1 MSVTTEGGLPVSA
14 DKEPEPISLSASSA
28 PGRTWSAG
36 GVGTAGTLLHLGVF
50 ALVAIAISASFGE
63 VFLLAVRANGTV
75 AVLKANEDPP
85 HHNFEKAPLLS
96 EAGMPASRMAVAI
109 SHLSPAPPATAS
121 EVASSSRVLV
131 APPPPTPQ
139 HAPSSK
145 IAPGTELEAG
155 PSTSPGENAHLLP
168 IVEQKSA
175 LSQSSINAQ
184 GQQESVGVD
193 PPNRDEGRS
202 PSVQSHSARSSMSHQ
217 TIRPGSH
224 SRFVTHVAKKT
235 RVAKKPY
242 GQL

>member
-50 ALVAIAISASFGE
+50 ALVAIAISGSFGE
-63 VFLLAVRANGTV
+63 FFFLAVRANGAV
-75 AVLKANEDPP
+75 AVLKANED
-85 HHNFEKAPLLS
+85 
-96 EAGMPASRMAVAI
+96 
-109 SHLSPAPPATAS
+109 
-121 EVASSSRVLV
+121 
-131 APPPPTPQ
+131 PPPPTPQ

-145 IAPGTELEAG
+145 IAPGTELEAS

-168 IVEQKSA
+168 IIEQKPA
-175 LSQSSINAQ
+175 LSQGSINAQ
-184 GQQESVGVD
+184 GRQESVGVD
-193 PPNRDEGRS
+193 PSNRDEGRS
-202 PSVQSHSARSSMSHQ
+202 PSVQSHSARSMLHQ
-217 TIRPGSH
+217 TSRPGLH
-224 SRFVTHVAKKT
+224 SRLVTHVTKKKT

>member
-14 DKEPEPISLSASSA
+14 DKEPEPISLSAYSA

-36 GVGTAGTLLHLGVF
+36 GVGTADTLLHLGVF

-63 VFLLAVRANGTV
+63 FFFLAVRANGTV
-75 AVLKANEDPP
+75 AVLKASEDPP

-96 EAGMPASRMAVAI
+96 EAGMPATRMAVAI

-131 APPPPTPQ
+131 ATPQ

-145 IAPGTELEAG
+145 IAPGTELEASS
-155 PSTSPGENAHLLP
+155 STSPGENAHLPP
-168 IVEQKSA
+168 IVEQKPA
-175 LSQSSINAQ
+175 LSQGSINAQ

-202 PSVQSHSARSSMSHQ
+202 PSVQSHSARSSMSHE
-217 TIRPGSH
+217 TSRPGSH
-224 SRFVTHVAKKT
+224 SRFVTHVTKKT